1 MKLLNKT
8 IYTLIVA
15 FISTAAMAE
24 ECIGDS
30 TYQACTR
37 SSTNAQGDNIIE
49 SYDTEG
55 NSYSITSGSRDY
67 AYGSSEVFSVDSE
80 GNEYSIKSWCD
91 SSGCHTS
98 DSEGNTCTIT
108 NTGEMIGC

>member
-37 SSTNAQGDNIIE
+37 SSTNAQGDNII
-49 SYDTEG
+49 
-55 NSYSITSGSRDY
+55 
-67 AYGSSEVFSVDSE
+67 V
-80 GNEYSIKSWCD
+80 
-91 SSGCHTS
+91 
-98 DSEGNTCTIT
+98 
-108 NTGEMIGC
+108 